1 MKFIHA
7 ADLHLDSPL
16 KGLERYEGAPADDV
30 REAPRRALENL
41 VALAVEAAADFV
53 LIAGDV
59 YDGDWPDHGTGLF
72 FARQMRLLAEAKI
85 PVFLIRGNHDAASVI
100 TKSLRLPENVTL
112 LSDKAAETKIL
123 KDVGAA
129 IHGRSFAG
137 RSVTENL
144 ALGYPAAVPGLFNIG
159 MLHTSLTGYEGHD
172 PYAPCSLA
180 DLKAKGYDYWALGHI
195 HKREALSD
203 EPQIHFP
210 GNIQGR
216 HMGETGAKGCLLVET
231 EGGRIEP
238 AFHALDVMRWERML
252 IDAATLDEALD
263 AFDRN
268 AQTLRDEAGDRT
280 VALRVTV
287 TGGPPF
293 MAKYGGNPEGLRAE
307 LLNAADRFDNVW
319 IEKTGLRAKAAS
331 DIPLDGPLEDIHA
344 VFADIAAGTL
354 SLEAMAPELTAL
366 KSKLGGEC
374 LEAAPLLSDEAE
386 LAREAYAL
394 LMARLTEGAGR

>member
-16 KGLERYEGAPADDV
+16 KGLERYEGAPAEDV

-112 LSDKAAETKIL
+112 LSDKKAETRIL
-123 KDVGAA
+123 ESAGAA
-129 IHGRSFAG
+129 IHGQSFAG
-137 RSVTENL
+137 RSVPENL
-144 ALGYPAAVPGLFNIG
+144 AQGYPAAVPGLFNIG

-195 HKREALSD
+195 HKREALS
-203 EPQIHFP
+203 ELPHIHFP

-216 HMGETGAKGCLLVET
+216 HMGETGAKGCLLVEVVDDKAAVSFR
-231 EGGRIEP
+231 E
-238 AFHALDVMRWERML
+238 LDVMRWERIM

-268 AQTLRDEAGDRT
+268 AQTLRDGADDRT
-280 VALRVTV
+280 LALRVTV
-287 TGGPPF
+287 TGGPAL

-307 LLNAADRFDNVW
+307 LLNAANGIDEVW
-319 IEKTGLRAKAAS
+319 IEKTVLRAKIVE
-331 DIPLDGPLEDIHA
+331 DIPLDGPLEDVHA
-344 VFADIAAGTL
+344 VFADIASGALTID
-354 SLEAMAPELTAL
+354 AIAPELAAL
-366 KSKLGGEC
+366 RTKLGDEGR
-374 LEAAPLLSDEAE
+374 EAAPLLADEAE

-394 LMARLTEGAGR
+394 LMARLAEGAGR